1 MHTHTHAYLHTLTH
15 THTHTHTTQAAQS
28 IAAER
33 SGCGVVSTCSRQSS
47 ATLRSCTH
55 TCWSSTRRTLARCA
69 TRARLPS
76 CGGVS
81 LQCSAVHW
89 SPRAGPRIRTP
100 VHRSVAMRGA
110 FICYSGPSWCC
121 GAMPCN
127 IQHASI
133 CTTACPASCNTHR
146 IARHTRTYN
155 CTHTTPLGGSR
166 RAHLPRRSERIGKVF
181 HRSVGTAAAGARCV
195 CAH

>member
-15 THTHTHTTQAAQS
+15 THTTQAAQG

-76 CGGVS
+76 CGGV
-81 LQCSAVHW
+81 LPQCSAVHW
-89 SPRAGPRIRTP
+89 SPRAGPRIRTRL
-100 VHRSVAMRGA
+100 HRSVAMRGA
-110 FICYSGPSWCC
+110 FICHSGPSWCC

-127 IQHASI
+127 IQHASL
-133 CTTACPASCNTHR
+133 CTTACLASCDTHR

-155 CTHTTPLGGSR
+155 CTHQPLGGSR

-181 HRSVGTAAAGARCV
+181 HRSVGTAATGARCV